1 MQKAAASDRA
11 LRRARISWEQSQED
25 LRIAKSRIRDS
36 PEVSCLQS
44 TQAAINALGSV
55 LEAQGHF
62 QLPAFSSVEMI
73 ITPPGPDENA
83 DHFDTYQNYEIEC
96 EQREKLMAFLY
107 EKNIGTI
114 IQWGGKAIH
123 QIEALNF
130 NSELPYTNEIFKKC
144 LLLPMNTTLTDEAVE
159 YIISVIQEFYIQS

>member
-1 MQKAAASDRA
+1 MELATVKSPYQLLFCWYVFKSIRNMENENQ
-11 LRRARISWEQSQED
+11 LSLLD
-25 LRIAKSRIRDS
+25 LG
-36 PEVSCLQS
+36 VSCLMDV
-44 TQAAINALGSV
+44 NGN
-55 LEAQGHF
+55 
-62 QLPAFSSVEMI
+62 
-73 ITPPGPDENA
+73 ENA
-83 DHFDTYQNYEIEC
+83 NHFDTYQNYEIEC